1 MRQRGQKWRT
11 WEMAGLFAALLLG
24 NTLHFVYDWTG
35 QARWAAYLAAANEST
50 WEHMKL
56 LAVPWV
62 LWTIAECIGLR
73 SLRPAG
79 PRAAGLL
86 AGLTAIPPAVLRL
99 RGRHRISRGGGG
111 CADLSGGG
119 AAGLLGQHGTP
130 EAGDADRT
138 GVAGGGSAGAGS
150 GLHRLR
156 GVDRV
161 AAGAAG
167 IHRPHQRDAG
177 HPIINV
183 RKSRRSAALFLDR
196 GGRMVYNETTKQP

>member
-35 QARWAAYLAAANEST
+35 QARWAAYLAATNEST

-86 AGLTAIPPAVLRL
+86 ETPPASASDTPPSRSRL
-99 RGRHRISRGGGG
+99 RENT
-111 CADLSGGG
+111 AD
-119 AAGLLGQHGTP
+119 
-130 EAGDADRT
+130 
-138 GVAGGGSAGAGS
+138 
-150 GLHRLR
+150 
-156 GVDRV
+156 
-161 AAGAAG
+161 
-167 IHRPHQRDAG
+167 
-177 HPIINV
+177 
-183 RKSRRSAALFLDR
+183 
-196 GGRMVYNETTKQP
+196 

>member
-35 QARWAAYLAAANEST
+35 QARWAAYLAATNEST

-86 AGLTAIPPAVLRL
+86 AGLAAIPLLFYGYVGVIGFHVAVVDVLIFQAAVLL
-99 RGRHRISRGGGG
+99 AFWVSTALQKRGTLT
-111 CADLSGGG
+111 APVWQ
-119 AAGLLGQHGTP
+119 AAG
-130 EAGDADRT
+130 
-138 GVAGGGSAGAGS
+138 GVR
-150 GLHRLR
+150 RLR
-156 GVDRV
+156 GVDRI
-161 AAGAAG
+161 ASGAAG
-167 IHRPHQRDAG
+167 VHRPHQRDAG

>member
-24 NTLHFVYDWTG
+24 NTLHFVYDWTE
-35 QARWAAYLAAANEST
+35 QARWAAYLAATNEST

-86 AGLTAIPPAVLRL
+86 AGLAAIPLLFYGYVGVIGFHVAVVDVLIFQAAVLL
-99 RGRHRISRGGGG
+99 SFWVSTALQKRGTLT
-111 CADLSGGG
+111 APVWQ
-119 AAGLLGQHGTP
+119 AAGVLVLAAVSTAFVVWTASPPELPVFIDPTNGT
-130 EAGDADRT
+130 
-138 GVAGGGSAGAGS
+138 
-150 GLHRLR
+150 R
-156 GVDRV
+156 G
-161 AAGAAG
+161 
-167 IHRPHQRDAG
+167 IP
-177 HPIINV
+177 
-183 RKSRRSAALFLDR
+183 S
-196 GGRMVYNETTKQP
+196 